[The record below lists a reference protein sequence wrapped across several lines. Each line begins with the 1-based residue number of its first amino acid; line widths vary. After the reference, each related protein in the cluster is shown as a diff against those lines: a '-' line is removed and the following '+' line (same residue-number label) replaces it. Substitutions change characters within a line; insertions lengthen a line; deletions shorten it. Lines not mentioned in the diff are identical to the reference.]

1 MYYEN
6 PIMLLQIVLRIFHT
20 KSVPIQPEGAMARK
34 DVFKTT
40 SPLFP
45 KLYPTNIL
53 YYNIFKSFHISNGS
67 ISKYIRKKISRRLRF

>member
-1 MYYEN
+1 
-6 PIMLLQIVLRIFHT
+6 MLLQIVLRIFHT

-53 YYNIFKSFHISNGS
+53 Y
-67 ISKYIRKKISRRLRF
+67 